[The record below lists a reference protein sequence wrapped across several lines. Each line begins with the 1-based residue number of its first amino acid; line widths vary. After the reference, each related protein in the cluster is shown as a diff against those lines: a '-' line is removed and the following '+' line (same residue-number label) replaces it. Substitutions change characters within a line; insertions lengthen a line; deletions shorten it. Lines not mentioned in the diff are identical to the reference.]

1 MTEATQREDA
11 QHTIIEPFE
20 LVEVAKQMKNMQNNK
35 ACGPDGVPTESLRLV
50 DKIDPMLICDQMND
64 ALEKGIPPVWWTS
77 ILTPLYKGKG
87 NVTEC
92 DNYRGIKL
100 MCHGMKLFERLVE
113 DRLRHVIEI
122 SGTQYEFQQG
132 KSTTEPIFA
141 LRMMQGKHLEK
152 RQDLHNDLC
161 RSRKSV

>member
-20 LVEVAKQMKNMQNNK
+20 LVEVAKQMKKMQNNK
-35 ACGPDGVPTESLRLV
+35 ACGPDGAPTERLRLV
-50 DKIDPMLICDQMND
+50 YKIDPMLIGDKMNA
-64 ALEKGIPPVWWTS
+64 ALEKGIPTVWMS
-77 ILTPLYKGKG
+77 ILTPLYTGKG

-92 DNYRGIKL
+92 DNYRGINL

-122 SGTQYEFQQG
+122 SGTQYGFQQG